1 MRLTTTVKGT
11 VVKRVAPRVAVYA
24 GLAAVAAVLV
34 LELGVHAYIG
44 SLAHSLLGIALG
56 MLLVFRTNAAYD
68 RYWEGRRRWS
78 AIVAASRNLVRGA
91 IGHARDPGPI
101 AQLVT
106 AYVTALRH
114 RLQGDQ
120 ETRDVQRRLGDEDA
134 RALGPMT
141 ADPLALTARITA
153 RIQEHVESGALRP
166 EIASSLERYVGQLVE
181 HQSACERIATSPVP
195 IAYAAQIRHLL
206 VVYLATLPFAL
217 VAELGWL
224 TVPAMAVIAFG
235 LIGIEEAGMEIEDP
249 FGHDENDLPLQ
260 AFCDGLAADAKVLT
274 ESGRGPARAR
284 SRTTS
289 SLIPLSRAGEL
300 GAVELDVL
308 VEL

>member
-1 MRLTTTVKGT
+1 MADERRGWMRLTTTVKGT

-153 RIQEHVESGALRP
+153 RIQEMHITLGQMLCGAI
-166 EIASSLERYVGQLVE
+166 EI
-181 HQSACERIATSPVP
+181 
-195 IAYAAQIRHLL
+195 
-206 VVYLATLPFAL
+206 
-217 VAELGWL
+217 ELG
-224 TVPAMAVIAFG
+224 
-235 LIGIEEAGMEIEDP
+235 
-249 FGHDENDLPLQ
+249 
-260 AFCDGLAADAKVLT
+260 LAPETA
-274 ESGRGPARAR
+274 P
-284 SRTTS
+284 
-289 SLIPLSRAGEL
+289 
-300 GAVELDVL
+300 
-308 VEL
+308 